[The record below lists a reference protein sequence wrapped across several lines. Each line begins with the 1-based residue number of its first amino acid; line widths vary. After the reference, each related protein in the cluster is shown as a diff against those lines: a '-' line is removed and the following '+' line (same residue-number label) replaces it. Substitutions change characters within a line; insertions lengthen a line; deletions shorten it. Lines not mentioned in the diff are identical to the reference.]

1 LFADDL
7 AEVLCVSVIWRPWCA
22 CCDFRCRILNILDAS
37 TGTIARAVESPH
49 SRNIHCIAL
58 PRPSVHVPLS
68 PDAYNLLLTSAID
81 NNINLWDLRAP
92 SAVSVFNA
100 YAKRRKPV
108 GCDIPCLRYIATGS
122 EDKTTVIYD
131 IRAGKMLSKLTGARD
146 VVRCVV
152 FHPLLPQLAAGSYD
166 GAVRFYSSGSWNS
179 FIRRLS
185 LTHSVLAQSYVH
197 PKRSQYPDRMI

>member
-1 LFADDL
+1 VWF
-7 AEVLCVSVIWRPWCA
+7 
-22 CCDFRCRILNILDAS
+22 CCGSCCRYLNILDAS

-68 PDAYNLLLTSAID
+68 PDAYNLFVTSAID

-100 YAKRRKPV
+100 HANRREPV
-108 GCDIPCLRYIATGS
+108 GCDISPCLRYIATGS

-131 IRAGKMLSKLTGARD
+131 IRAGKVLSKLAGARD
-146 VVRCVV
+146 VVRCVA

-166 GAVRFYSSGSWNS
+166 GAVSFYSSGNWN
-179 FIRRLS
+179 
-185 LTHSVLAQSYVH
+185 
-197 PKRSQYPDRMI
+197 